1 MTIELDQEQYLA
13 LISLARKGADTPD
26 KKRVLENFL
35 KDIDAANGVSRY
47 VLLVQWQEA
56 DAPLPKNADFPVVW
70 PPSMRLTLER
80 TDRPIAK
87 SDVTKAVAAKASNPV
102 EVLVT
107 RDLGGIV
114 GWVKLNDF
122 FVT

>member
-1 MTIELDQEQYLA
+1 MSVTLDQEQYLA
-13 LISLARKGADTPD
+13 LISLARQGADTPD

-35 KDIDAANGVSRY
+35 KSIDAANGVNRY
-47 VLLVQWQEA
+47 TLLVQWQEA
-56 DAPLPKNADFPVVW
+56 DAPLPKTADFPTVW
-70 PPSMRLTLER
+70 PPSMRLTIER
-80 TDRPIAK
+80 SDRPIAK

-114 GWVKLNDF
+114 GWTKVDDF

>member
-1 MTIELDQEQYLA
+1 MSVTLDQEQYLA
-13 LISLARKGADTPD
+13 LVSLARQGADTPD

-35 KDIDAANGVSRY
+35 KNIDKANNVSRY

-56 DAPLPKNADFPVVW
+56 NAPLPKNADFPTTW
-70 PPSMRLTLER
+70 PPSMRYLIER
-80 TDRPIAK
+80 ADRPIAK
-87 SDVTKAVAAKASNPV
+87 SDVMKVVKEKASNPV

-107 RDLGGIV
+107 KDTGGVV
-114 GWVKLNDF
+114 GWTKVDDF